1 MNERFSNLGLYLSR
15 SFVQNALIV
24 GVLIALCSSLLG
36 VTLVLKRYSF
46 IGDGLSHVAFGAM
59 AVAAVMGL
67 TNDMPLVLTVTV
79 VCAVLLLRMGKNAKI
94 KGDAAIA
101 MISVGAL
108 AIGYLLM
115 NIFNTGSSNLSGDV
129 CSTLFGS
136 TSILTLSTFDVWM
149 CVILSVLVVL
159 FFVLFYNKI
168 FSVTFDESF
177 ARATGQ
183 RAGLYNLLIAIVIAV
198 IIVVSMQL
206 VGSLLISALV
216 IFPALS
222 AMRMFKS
229 FKSVT
234 ICAAIVSVV
243 CALIGL
249 FTSILA
255 GTPVGSTIVAADIVV
270 FAIFSLL
277 GAVTKRTA

>member
-1 MNERFSNLGLYLSR
+1 MTDIFTTLGSYLER
-15 SFVQNALIV
+15 SFVQNAIIV

-59 AVAAVMGL
+59 AIAAVIGL
-67 TNDMPLVLTVTV
+67 TDDMPLTLAITV

-101 MISVGAL
+101 VISVGSL

-115 NIFNTGSSNLSGDV
+115 NLFSTSSNISGDV

-136 TSILTLSTFDVWM
+136 TSILTLSSFDVWM
-149 CVILSVLVVL
+149 CVILSVIVVL
-159 FFVLFYNKI
+159 FFVLFYNRI
-168 FSVTFDESF
+168 FSVTFDENF
-177 ARATGQ
+177 AKATGQ
-183 RAGLYNLLIAIVIAV
+183 RAGFYNLLIAIVIAV

-222 AMRMFKS
+222 AMRVFKS

-234 ICAAIVSVV
+234 ICSAIISVI
-243 CALIGL
+243 CALTGL
-249 FTSILA
+249 LISILA
-255 GTPVGSTIVAADIVV
+255 GTPVGSTIVGVDIVV
-270 FAIFSLL
+270 FIIFLIIGKLTGGKKS
-277 GAVTKRTA
+277 

>member
-1 MNERFSNLGLYLSR
+1 MNELFSNLGLYLSR

-59 AVAAVMGL
+59 AVAAVLGL